1 MCVLNVLGR
10 GLLIQEWE
18 GVCCRVW
25 SAGVRTEKEPR
36 EEEEGFYGV
45 PGTPIAPRKV
55 ASCRGVRAP
64 VWERSN
70 SLLWLWPLTQPQDE
84 GRDSASGFSPHPDPG
99 SFPAPDVE
107 HCVLWLLLVTEQYL
121 LADCLGGKNCG
132 LDLLFSLGVQLL
144 FWG

>member
-1 MCVLNVLGR
+1 MLPGCVWESLARGCVGRGSWGGMCVLNVLGR

-36 EEEEGFYGV
+36 EEEEEGFYGV

-64 VWERSN
+64 VWEGSN
-70 SLLWLWPLTQPQDE
+70 SLLWLL
-84 GRDSASGFSPHPDPG
+84 ASNPTPG
-99 SFPAPDVE
+99 
-107 HCVLWLLLVTEQYL
+107 
-121 LADCLGGKNCG
+121 
-132 LDLLFSLGVQLL
+132 
-144 FWG
+144 